1 MGMVQVHY
9 LNNGVFCDAV
19 LRADMEEL
27 SLLREIGKVAW
38 VAT

>member
-1 MGMVQVHY
+1 MGMGRLHY
-9 LNNGVFCDAV
+9 LNNGVFSDAI

-38 VAT
+38 GAT